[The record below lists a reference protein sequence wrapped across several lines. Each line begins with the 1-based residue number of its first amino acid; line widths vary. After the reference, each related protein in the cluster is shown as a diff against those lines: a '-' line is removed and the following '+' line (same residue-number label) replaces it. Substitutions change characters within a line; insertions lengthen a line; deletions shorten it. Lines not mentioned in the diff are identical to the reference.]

1 MRGFDREATVKL
13 IKARELR
20 ADQIPSPADRIREDL
35 VLTLRG
41 KPVALV
47 WPVNEDNL
55 EESLKMA
62 RLMRSELQN

>member
-1 MRGFDREATVKL
+1 MKL